1 MQSNTTI
8 SANNRVLKIAVTRN
22 KVTSEDLQRALELAI
37 KHVGGGCNCGL
48 TGFDLHFVGVDPALK
63 ELTTIPN
70 IQGAFSL
77 HE

>member
-1 MQSNTTI
+1 MNTNEKV
-8 SANNRVLKIAVTRN
+8 AVNDRVLKIAVTRH
-22 KVTSEDLQRALELAI
+22 KVTAEDLHKALDLAI
-37 KHVGGGCNCGL
+37 RHVGGGCNCGL

-63 ELTTIPN
+63 ELTAIPN

>member
-1 MQSNTTI
+1 MQSNTQI
-8 SANNRVLKIAVTRN
+8 SANDRVLKIAVTRA
-22 KVTSEDLQRALELAI
+22 KVTSEDLHKALELAI

-70 IQGAFSL
+70 VQGAFSMR
-77 HE
+77 E